1 MPRFPLSMVPLLLA
15 VFFSVQS
22 LTAQE
27 NRAAPVAREEAAP
40 QRQAGDQQR
49 RDDRARNEKQII
61 FWFSTITAGT
71 ISGIALLFFL
81 VFRAQKAK
89 AIRLQ
94 DAPLSELW
102 SLPHLSGLDS
112 NACDLWVLS
121 PPANSMSA
129 YWTLLSR
136 QDDSVFGLK
145 ILRRGRTAVWEGNGP
160 SIHFHDTQD
169 IHRVNGPIEVL
180 VEGEASFPIERTQ
193 LRGLGG
199 FQFHQQGNNY
209 QILYDSKRSRM
220 ELYRQGSLDAV
231 ADVASKYGPRVIAVP
246 KNSDPVILLI
256 FAYVVL
262 LR

>member
-1 MPRFPLSMVPLLLA
+1 MLA

-81 VFRAQKAK
+81 VFRAQRAK

-102 SLPHLSGLDS
+102 RLPHLSGLDS

-145 ILRRGRTAVWEGNGP
+145 ILRKGAHRGVGRKWTFHTFPRYPRYPPGKWSDRSIGRGRGELSDRTDPTDGVGWI
-160 SIHFHDTQD
+160 SISSA
-169 IHRVNGPIEVL
+169 RK
-180 VEGEASFPIERTQ
+180 Q
-193 LRGLGG
+193 L
-199 FQFHQQGNNY
+199 
-209 QILYDSKRSRM
+209 
-220 ELYRQGSLDAV
+220 
-231 ADVASKYGPRVIAVP
+231 
-246 KNSDPVILLI
+246 SDFV
-256 FAYVVL
+256 
-262 LR
+262 R